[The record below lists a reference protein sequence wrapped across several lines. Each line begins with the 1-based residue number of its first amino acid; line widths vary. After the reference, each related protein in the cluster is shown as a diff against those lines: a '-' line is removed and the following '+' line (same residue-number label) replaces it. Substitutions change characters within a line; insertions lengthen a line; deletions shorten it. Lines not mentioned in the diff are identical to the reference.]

1 MRPWTKIK
9 SKLGVDSDAPQS
21 SSPKIELGAKTD
33 VGRVRESNEDHF
45 RVVPELQLM
54 IVSDGMG
61 GEASGEVASELA
73 VETIANLCIESVRG
87 GAATS
92 EASAPP
98 RAGLSARTNTL
109 FSAVQAANGR
119 IHSAA
124 QEDPEK
130 RGMGA
135 TVVAAW
141 LEGLRLSLVHVG
153 DSRAYRFRAGALERL
168 TFDHTLVAEQ
178 VRIGI
183 LTPQQADTSAWQS
196 VLIRALGTNEQVDLD
211 VEEHLLTP
219 GDLLLICSDGLTRMV
234 RDPEISDVLSNSK
247 SAQATADSLVA
258 LANKRGGEDN
268 VTVVV
273 LRIPSDYPQS

>member
-1 MRPWTKIK
+1 MRPWAKLKAKHNADSGAQK
-9 SKLGVDSDAPQS
+9 SG
-21 SSPKIELGAKTD
+21 SPKIELGATTH

-45 RVVPELQLM
+45 CVVPELQLM

-73 VETIANLCIESVRG
+73 VETIVEHCTE
-87 GAATS
+87 
-92 EASAPP
+92 PP
-98 RAGLSARTNTL
+98 RLAASPTTSAQRPEFSERTNCLLT
-109 FSAVQAANGR
+109 AVQSANRR
-119 IHSAA
+119 IHLASL
-124 QEDPEK
+124 EDPEK
-130 RGMGA
+130 HGMGA

-153 DSRAYRFRAGALERL
+153 DSRAYLYRSGELERL
-168 TFDHTLVAEQ
+168 TYDHTLVAEQ

-211 VEEHLLTP
+211 VEERQLLP
-219 GDLLLICSDGLTRMV
+219 GDVLLLCSDGLTRMV
-234 RDPEISDVLSNSK
+234 RDPEIGSVLASAP
-247 SAQATADSLVA
+247 SAQEAAERLVT
-258 LANKRGGEDN
+258 LANQGGGEDN

-273 LRIPSDYPQS
+273 MRIPPGYPAP

>member
-1 MRPWTKIK
+1 MRPWA
-9 SKLGVDSDAPQS
+9 KLKAKHNAGSGARESV
-21 SSPKIELGAKTD
+21 SPKIEIGATTH

-54 IVSDGMG
+54 LVSDGMG

-73 VETIANLCIESVRG
+73 VETIVEHCTEPPGLNASSPANTQRAEF
-87 GAATS
+87 S
-92 EASAPP
+92 E
-98 RAGLSARTNTL
+98 RTNCLLT
-109 FSAVQAANGR
+109 AVQSANRR
-119 IHSAA
+119 IHVASL
-124 QEDPEK
+124 EDPEK
-130 RGMGA
+130 HGMGA

-153 DSRAYRFRAGALERL
+153 DSRAYLYRSGSLERL
-168 TFDHTLVAEQ
+168 TYDHTLVAEQ

-211 VEEHLLTP
+211 VEERQLLP
-219 GDLLLICSDGLTRMV
+219 GDVLLLCSDGLTRMV
-234 RDPEISDVLSNSK
+234 RDPEIGNVLASAS
-247 SAQATADSLVA
+247 SAQAAAERLVT
-258 LANKRGGEDN
+258 LANQSGGEDN

-273 LRIPSDYPQS
+273 MRIPPEYPAP

>member
-1 MRPWTKIK
+1 MRPWARTKVK
-9 SKLGVDSDAPQS
+9 HGADSGARETT
-21 SSPKIELGAKTD
+21 SPKIEIGAKTD
-33 VGRVRESNEDHF
+33 VGRVRDSNEDLF

-73 VETIANLCIESVRG
+73 VETIANHCVES
-87 GAATS
+87 
-92 EASAPP
+92 
-98 RAGLSARTNTL
+98 AGLVSPSPDILNRPELSERTNCLLT
-109 FSAVQAANGR
+109 AVQIANRR
-119 IHSAA
+119 IHQSSL
-124 QEDPEK
+124 EDPEK
-130 RGMGA
+130 HGMGA

-153 DSRAYRFRAGALERL
+153 DSRAYLLRAGALERL
-168 TFDHTLVAEQ
+168 TYDHTLVAEQ

-211 VEEHLLTP
+211 VEERQLVP
-219 GDLLLICSDGLTRMV
+219 GDVLLLCSDGLTRMV
-234 RDPEISDVLSNSK
+234 RDPEIGAALAGSA
-247 SAQATADSLVA
+247 SAQAAADRLVT
-258 LANKRGGEDN
+258 LANQRGGEDN

-273 LRIPSDYPQS
+273 MRIPPEYPTA

>member
-1 MRPWTKIK
+1 MRPWA
-9 SKLGVDSDAPQS
+9 KLKAKRSADSSARES
-21 SSPKIELGAKTD
+21 ASPKIELGATTH

-73 VETIANLCIESVRG
+73 VETIVEHCTE
-87 GAATS
+87 
-92 EASAPP
+92 PP
-98 RAGLSARTNTL
+98 RLTASSAANSQRPEFSERTNCLLT
-109 FSAVQAANGR
+109 AVQSANRR
-119 IHSAA
+119 IHVASL
-124 QEDPEK
+124 EDPEK
-130 RGMGA
+130 HGMGA

-153 DSRAYRFRAGALERL
+153 DSRAYLFRAGALERL
-168 TFDHTLVAEQ
+168 TYDHTLVAEQ

-211 VEEHLLTP
+211 VEERQLTP
-219 GDLLLICSDGLTRMV
+219 GDVLLLCSDGLTRMV
-234 RDPEISDVLSNSK
+234 RDPEIGNVLA
-247 SAQATADSLVA
+247 SAPLAQEAADRLVT
-258 LANKRGGEDN
+258 LANQSGGEDN

-273 LRIPSDYPQS
+273 MRIPPEYPAP

>member
-1 MRPWTKIK
+1 MRPWA
-9 SKLGVDSDAPQS
+9 KLKAKYSAGSGAHES
-21 SSPKIELGAKTD
+21 ASPMIEIGAATH
-33 VGRVRESNEDHF
+33 VGRVRESNEDHY

-73 VETIANLCIESVRG
+73 VETIAEQCAEPTRAVPG
-87 GAATS
+87 
-92 EASAPP
+92 ASANAQGSG
-98 RAGLSARTNTL
+98 RSERTIRLLN
-109 FSAVQAANGR
+109 AVQSANRR
-119 IHSAA
+119 IHLASL
-124 QEDPEK
+124 EDPEK
-130 RGMGA
+130 HGMGA

-153 DSRAYRFRAGALERL
+153 DSRAYLYRSGSLERL
-168 TFDHTLVAEQ
+168 TYDHTLVAEQ

-211 VEEHLLTP
+211 VEERQLLP
-219 GDLLLICSDGLTRMV
+219 GDVLLLCSDGLTRMV
-234 RDPEISDVLSNSK
+234 RDPEIGSVLASAP
-247 SAQATADSLVA
+247 SAQEAAERLVA
-258 LANKRGGEDN
+258 LANQRGGEDN

-273 LRIPSDYPQS
+273 MRIPPGYTAA

>member
-1 MRPWTKIK
+1 MRPWA
-9 SKLGVDSDAPQS
+9 KLKAKHSADSIARES
-21 SSPKIELGAKTD
+21 ASPKIELGATTH

-73 VETIANLCIESVRG
+73 VETIVEHCTE
-87 GAATS
+87 
-92 EASAPP
+92 PP
-98 RAGLSARTNTL
+98 RLTASSAANSQRPEFSERTNCLLT
-109 FSAVQAANGR
+109 AVQSANRR
-119 IHSAA
+119 IHVASL
-124 QEDPEK
+124 EDPEK
-130 RGMGA
+130 HGMGA

-153 DSRAYRFRAGALERL
+153 DSRAYLFRAGALERL
-168 TFDHTLVAEQ
+168 TYDHTLVAEQ

-211 VEEHLLTP
+211 VEERQLTP
-219 GDLLLICSDGLTRMV
+219 GDVLLLCSDGLTRMV
-234 RDPEISDVLSNSK
+234 RDPEIGNVLA
-247 SAQATADSLVA
+247 SAPLAQEAADRLVT
-258 LANKRGGEDN
+258 LANQSGGEDN

-273 LRIPSDYPQS
+273 MRIPPEYPAP

>member
-1 MRPWTKIK
+1 MRPWA
-9 SKLGVDSDAPQS
+9 KLKAKHSADSGARES
-21 SSPKIELGAKTD
+21 ASPKIELGATTH

-73 VETIANLCIESVRG
+73 VETIVEHCTEPPRLA
-87 GAATS
+87 
-92 EASAPP
+92 ASAT
-98 RAGLSARTNTL
+98 AGAQRPEFSERTNCLLT
-109 FSAVQAANGR
+109 AVQSANRR
-119 IHSAA
+119 IHLASL
-124 QEDPEK
+124 EDPEK
-130 RGMGA
+130 HGMGA

-153 DSRAYRFRAGALERL
+153 DSRAYLFRSGALERL
-168 TFDHTLVAEQ
+168 TYDHTLVAEQ

-183 LTPQQADTSAWQS
+183 LTPKQADTSAWQS

-211 VEEHLLTP
+211 VEERQLLP
-219 GDLLLICSDGLTRMV
+219 GDVLLLCSDGLTRMV
-234 RDPEISDVLSNSK
+234 RDPEIGSVLASTP
-247 SAQATADSLVA
+247 SAQEAAERLVT
-258 LANKRGGEDN
+258 LANQGGGEDN

-273 LRIPSDYPQS
+273 MRIPPEYPAP

>member
-1 MRPWTKIK
+1 MRPWA
-9 SKLGVDSDAPQS
+9 KLKAKHSADSSARES
-21 SSPKIELGAKTD
+21 ASPKIELGATTH

-73 VETIANLCIESVRG
+73 VETIVEHCTE
-87 GAATS
+87 
-92 EASAPP
+92 PP
-98 RAGLSARTNTL
+98 RLTASSAANSQRPEFSERTNCLLT
-109 FSAVQAANGR
+109 AVQSANRR
-119 IHSAA
+119 IHVASL
-124 QEDPEK
+124 EDPEK
-130 RGMGA
+130 HGMGA

-153 DSRAYRFRAGALERL
+153 DSRAYLFRAGALERL
-168 TFDHTLVAEQ
+168 TYDHTLVAEQ

-211 VEEHLLTP
+211 VEERQLTP
-219 GDLLLICSDGLTRMV
+219 GDVLLLCSDGLTRMV
-234 RDPEISDVLSNSK
+234 RDPEIGNVLA
-247 SAQATADSLVA
+247 SAPLAQEAADRLVT
-258 LANKRGGEDN
+258 LANQSGGEDN

-273 LRIPSDYPQS
+273 MRIPPE

>member
-1 MRPWTKIK
+1 MRPWA
-9 SKLGVDSDAPQS
+9 KLKAKHSADSGAREGV
-21 SSPKIELGAKTD
+21 SPKIELGATTH

-73 VETIANLCIESVRG
+73 VETIAKHCTEPARL
-87 GAATS
+87 A
-92 EASAPP
+92 ASAT
-98 RAGLSARTNTL
+98 AGTQRPEFSERTNCLLT
-109 FSAVQAANGR
+109 AVQSANRR
-119 IHSAA
+119 IHLASL
-124 QEDPEK
+124 EDPEK
-130 RGMGA
+130 HGMGA

-153 DSRAYRFRAGALERL
+153 DSRAYLFRSGALERL
-168 TFDHTLVAEQ
+168 TYDHTLVAEQ

-183 LTPQQADTSAWQS
+183 LTPQQADISAWQS

-211 VEEHLLTP
+211 VEERQLIP
-219 GDLLLICSDGLTRMV
+219 GDVLLLCSDGLTRMV
-234 RDPEISDVLSNSK
+234 RDPEIGNVLA
-247 SAQATADSLVA
+247 SAPLAQEAADRLVT
-258 LANKRGGEDN
+258 LANQSGGEDN

-273 LRIPSDYPQS
+273 MRIPPEYPAP

>member
-1 MRPWTKIK
+1 SR
-9 SKLGVDSDAPQS
+9 
-21 SSPKIELGAKTD
+21 TD

-45 RVVPELQLM
+45 RVIPELSLM

-73 VETIANLCIESVRG
+73 VETIARHCAESV
-87 GAATS
+87 
-92 EASAPP
+92 PP
-98 RAGLSARTNTL
+98 VSSSNVALQRPDLSARTNL
-109 FSAVQAANGR
+109 LLNAVQFANRR
-119 IHSAA
+119 IHVASL
-124 QEDPEK
+124 EDPEK
-130 RGMGA
+130 HGMGA

-153 DSRAYRFRAGALERL
+153 DSRAYLFRSGALERL
-168 TFDHTLVAEQ
+168 TYDHTLVAEQ

-211 VEEHLLTP
+211 VEERQLLP
-219 GDLLLICSDGLTRMV
+219 GDVLLLCSDGLTRMV
-234 RDPEISDVLSNSK
+234 RDPDIGNVLASAP
-247 SAQATADSLVA
+247 SAQAAAERLVT
-258 LANKRGGEDN
+258 LANQGGGEDN

-273 LRIPSDYPQS
+273 MRIPPEYPAP

>member
-1 MRPWTKIK
+1 MRPWAKLKAKHTAESGAQK
-9 SKLGVDSDAPQS
+9 SA
-21 SSPKIELGAKTD
+21 SPKIELGATTH

-73 VETIANLCIESVRG
+73 VETIVEHCTEPPGFTASS
-87 GAATS
+87 AASTQRPEFS
-92 EASAPP
+92 E
-98 RAGLSARTNTL
+98 RTNCLLT
-109 FSAVQAANGR
+109 AVQSANRR
-119 IHSAA
+119 IHLASL
-124 QEDPEK
+124 EDPEK
-130 RGMGA
+130 HGMGA

-153 DSRAYRFRAGALERL
+153 DSRAYLYRSGALERL
-168 TFDHTLVAEQ
+168 TYDHTLVAEQ

-211 VEEHLLTP
+211 VEERQLLP
-219 GDLLLICSDGLTRMV
+219 GDVLLLCSDGLTRMV
-234 RDPEISDVLSNSK
+234 RDPDIGNVLASAP
-247 SAQATADSLVA
+247 SAQEAAERLVT
-258 LANKRGGEDN
+258 LANQGGGEDN

-273 LRIPSDYPQS
+273 MRIPLGYAAT

>member
-1 MRPWTKIK
+1 MRPWA
-9 SKLGVDSDAPQS
+9 KLKAKRSADSSARES
-21 SSPKIELGAKTD
+21 ASPKIELGATTH

-73 VETIANLCIESVRG
+73 VETIVEHCTE
-87 GAATS
+87 
-92 EASAPP
+92 PP
-98 RAGLSARTNTL
+98 RLTASSAANSQRPEFSERTNCLLT
-109 FSAVQAANGR
+109 AVQSANRR
-119 IHSAA
+119 IHVASL
-124 QEDPEK
+124 EDPEK
-130 RGMGA
+130 HGMGA

-153 DSRAYRFRAGALERL
+153 DSRAYLFRAGALERL
-168 TFDHTLVAEQ
+168 TYDHTLVAEQ

-211 VEEHLLTP
+211 VEERQLTP
-219 GDLLLICSDGLTRMV
+219 GDVLLLCSDGLTRMV
-234 RDPEISDVLSNSK
+234 RDPEIGNVLA
-247 SAQATADSLVA
+247 SAPLAQEAADRLVT
-258 LANKRGGEDN
+258 LANQSGGEDN

-273 LRIPSDYPQS
+273 MRIPPE

>member
-1 MRPWTKIK
+1 MRPWTKLKAKHSADSEAQK
-9 SKLGVDSDAPQS
+9 SG
-21 SSPKIELGAKTD
+21 SPKIELGASTH

-73 VETIANLCIESVRG
+73 VETIVEHCTE
-87 GAATS
+87 
-92 EASAPP
+92 PP
-98 RAGLSARTNTL
+98 RLTASSAASTQRPELSERTNCLRT
-109 FSAVQAANGR
+109 AVQSANRR
-119 IHSAA
+119 IHVASL
-124 QEDPEK
+124 EDPEK
-130 RGMGA
+130 HGMGA

-141 LEGLRLSLVHVG
+141 VEGLRLSLVHVG
-153 DSRAYRFRAGALERL
+153 DSRAYLFRSGALERL
-168 TFDHTLVAEQ
+168 TYDHTLVAEQ

-211 VEEHLLTP
+211 VEERQLLP
-219 GDLLLICSDGLTRMV
+219 GDVVLLCSDGLTRMV
-234 RDPEISDVLSNSK
+234 RDPEIGSVLASAP
-247 SAQATADSLVA
+247 SAQGAAERLVT
-258 LANKRGGEDN
+258 LANQGGGEDN

-273 LRIPSDYPQS
+273 MRIPPGYPAP